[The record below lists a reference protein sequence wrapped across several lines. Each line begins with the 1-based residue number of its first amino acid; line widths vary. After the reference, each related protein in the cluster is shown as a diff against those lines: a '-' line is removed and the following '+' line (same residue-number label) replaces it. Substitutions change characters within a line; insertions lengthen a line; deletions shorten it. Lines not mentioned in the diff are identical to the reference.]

1 MKAGVRVIRGPDW
14 QSKRQDGGEGHAGNV
29 SLLDVIV
36 CANLQLANYE
46 KQRRFG
52 SDPTSWYF
60 LATVAMNISFV
71 KLNGC
76 RVVESTCRS
85 KMTASNISKPYDTQL
100 KRKVAEYYIEY
111 GFLFF

>member
-52 SDPTSWYF
+52 SDPTS
-60 LATVAMNISFV
+60 
-71 KLNGC
+71 
-76 RVVESTCRS
+76 
-85 KMTASNISKPYDTQL
+85 
-100 KRKVAEYYIEY
+100 
-111 GFLFF
+111 